1 MCKIELFEVT
11 MKNILV
17 VLGGGRPNGNTKQLV
32 DAFIKGAIETGHKVE
47 LISLN
52 KMPSMGV

>member
-1 MCKIELFEVT
+1 

-32 DAFIKGAIETGHKVE
+32 DAFMNGAIDADHKVE

-52 KMPSMGV
+52 KLTVKGCRKSAWHSYDQ